1 MALIRTALPAA
12 LIYLAFLVAYP
23 EWGGRLYT
31 VLVPLLLAGG
41 VVGLWFLLKILD
53 LGAKRLAV
61 ELGFLVLVFLLV
73 GYTLPQ
79 KSGRAPLEQWSEGAR
94 PNQPAARR
102 GVARLGLSP
111 DEGYG
116 ARIVSLFPR

>member
-1 MALIRTALPAA
+1 VALIRTGLPTA
-12 LIYLAFLVAYP
+12 LIYLAYLIAYP

-31 VLVPLLLAGG
+31 VLVPLALAGG

-53 LGAKRLAV
+53 LGAKRFAV

-79 KSGRAPLEQWSEGAR
+79 KSGKAPLEQWSAGGR
-94 PNQPAARR
+94 PGEPAARR

-116 ARIVSLFPR
+116 AWIVSFFPR